1 MRRKK
6 KNSNT
11 SLSLSLS
18 LSIEKSYSGLLKT
31 KCNFVY
37 AHHLNYGISS
47 FSNNNY
53 FFIIM

>member
-11 SLSLSLS
+11 SLSLS

-53 FFIIM
+53 FFIM

>member
-18 LSIEKSYSGLLKT
+18 LFPLKNRT
-31 KCNFVY
+31 QDYLKPNAILCT
-37 AHHLNYGISS
+37 H
-47 FSNNNY
+47 
-53 FFIIM
+53 II